1 MVATQRNTGLAAKLP
16 VHRRTQEQR
25 SDQTRLAVQEATLQ
39 LLLDVGYTRLTT
51 ADTAKAARVSRG
63 ALTHHF
69 SSKEDLVVRSIA
81 FQLDRVTARLRDFAK
96 ADQAARLGVD
106 EIVEHLWAIM
116 SDGLFY
122 ITMEYLPEARHNLA
136 FKERLIPVVQRFHD
150 ALDAVWAHIADTISL
165 PPDRAKVM
173 LNATMCLI
181 RGMVAQSVL
190 RNEPDY
196 FSKILAYW
204 KQHLRTELAEV
215 AATQGPQ
222 MARGKLRPTQRVVRP
237 DHHSN

>member
-1 MVATQRNTGLAAKLP
+1 MAVKLP
-16 VHRRTQEQR
+16 AQRRTQEQR
-25 SDQTRLAVQEATLQ
+25 SDQTRREVQEATLR
-39 LLLDVGYTRLTT
+39 LLLDVGYTRLTM
-51 ADTAKAARVSRG
+51 AEVAKAAQVSRG

-69 SSKEDLVVRSIA
+69 ANKEDLVVRSIA
-81 FQLDRVTARLRDFAK
+81 HQLDRVTAKLQDFART
-96 ADQAARLGVD
+96 DPRERLGVD
-106 EIVEHLWAIM
+106 EIIEHLWAVM

-150 ALDAVWAHIADTISL
+150 ALDAVWTHIADTIGL
-165 PPDRAKVM
+165 PPDHAKVM

-196 FSKILAYW
+196 FSKLLAYW
-204 KQHLRTELAEV
+204 KQHLRMELAAV
-215 AATQGPQ
+215 AAAPGPSGAQ
-222 MARGKLRPTQRVVRP
+222 EKPHSSQLTVRP
-237 DHHSN
+237 DHHRHR